1 MAIPLYDRLN
11 GPVQPQPQPQLQQ
24 SNPMLDRFG
33 NLANFMQVYNTYAS
47 GQMGPINP
55 ESVVKNM
62 LQNGML
68 TQDRFNQ
75 AAALADQITGRK
87 I

>member
-1 MAIPLYDRLN
+1 MATPLYDRLN
-11 GPVQPQPQPQLQQ
+11 GPVQSTVQQ

-33 NLANFMQVYNTYAS
+33 NLANFMQVYNTYAG

-55 ESVVKNM
+55 ESMVKSM

-87 I
+87 F